1 MNCWVKIKRSD
12 WVFPTAL
19 LSFYGFFANCR
30 PAEPFLTPYLVG
42 PKNISEEVVT
52 NYLFPIWTYS
62 YLSLLCPV
70 FLLTDLLR
78 YKPLIVTQGLFLVTN
93 YILLCFAHSLTAMTY
108 LQFNY
113 AMVTSTEVAYFSYI
127 YSVIPPEH
135 YQQATG
141 YVRSAMLTGFA
152 FGATLGQLLI
162 SLAST
167 SYFHVNTITLGLMGV
182 AFFISLGLPMPKH
195 GMFFKSGVEVSMDTL
210 TEASEGGKDLGKEEK
225 GRCCAWKNLKH
236 SGRQM
241 LESLRESYSSR
252 RLVQWSLWWALAT
265 AGYGQVFNYVQL
277 MWDHI
282 EPSST
287 SAVYNGGVE
296 AVCTLVGA
304 AAAFSVGHIR
314 VQWGVWGELSLGV
327 FSAVG
332 AGCVFL
338 MGLTNNIWL
347 CYAGYAIFKA
357 SYMFLITITM
367 FQIAVNLSM
376 ECYALTFGINTFVAL
391 TLQTILTAVVVDS
404 TALGL
409 DIVTQFIVYGGY
421 YSTISVLFF
430 IQGLYTVCKHYR
442 TSAMGPNIDRPPP
455 AILEGQYGPA
465 INGKEDLGLQSPAQ
479 HDKEHSV
486 P

>member
-1 MNCWVKIKRSD
+1 MKCWGNMRRSD
-12 WVFPTAL
+12 WVFPTAI
-19 LSFYGFFANCR
+19 LSLYGFFANCR

-70 FLLTDLLR
+70 FLLTDFLR
-78 YKPLIVTQGLFLVTN
+78 YKPIIITQGLFLIIN
-93 YILLCFAHSLTAMTY
+93 YTILCFAQSLTAMTY
-108 LQFNY
+108 LQFNF
-113 AMVTSTEVAYFSYI
+113 AMVTSTEVGYFSYI
-127 YSVIPPEH
+127 YSVIPPER

-141 YVRSAMLTGFA
+141 YVRSAMLIGYT

-162 SLAST
+162 SLADT

-182 AFFISLGLPMPKH
+182 AFLISLGLPMPQH
-195 GMFFKSGVEVSMDTL
+195 GMFFKNGTGVSANPLE
-210 TEASEGGKDLGKEEK
+210 EACEGKDLRKEAK
-225 GRCCAWKNLKH
+225 GRCCAWGNFKR
-236 SGRQM
+236 SGKQM
-241 LESLRESYSSR
+241 WESLRESYSSIKM
-252 RLVQWSLWWALAT
+252 LQWCLWWSLAT

-287 SAVYNGGVE
+287 SSVYNGGVE

-304 AAAFSVGHIR
+304 AAAFSVGHLK

-327 FSAVG
+327 FSAIG

-347 CYAGYAIFKA
+347 CYTGYAIFKA

-376 ECYALTFGINTFVAL
+376 ECYALTFGINTFAAL
-391 TLQTILTAVVVDS
+391 TLQTILTAIVVDN
-404 TALGL
+404 TVLGL
-409 DIVTQFIVYGGY
+409 GIETQFLVYGGY
-421 YSTISVLFF
+421 YSFISVIFL
-430 IQGLYTVCKHYR
+430 IQGVNTVCKRYR
-442 TSAMGPNIDRPPP
+442 MSVATLARPNNDRPPQEN
-455 AILEGQYGPA
+455 LEECVTDLDN
-465 INGKEDLGLQSPAQ
+465 IKEDQ
-479 HDKEHSV
+479 
-486 P
+486 

>member
-1 MNCWVKIKRSD
+1 MKCWGDMRRSD
-12 WVFPTAL
+12 WVFPTAI
-19 LSFYGFFANCR
+19 LSLYGFFANCR

-70 FLLTDLLR
+70 FLLTDFLR
-78 YKPLIVTQGLFLVTN
+78 YKPIIVTQGLFLVIN
-93 YILLCFAHSLTAMTY
+93 YVLLCFAHSLTAMTY
-108 LQFNY
+108 LQFNF
-113 AMVTSTEVAYFSYI
+113 AMVTSTEVGYFSYI
-127 YSVIPPEH
+127 YSVIPPER

-141 YVRSAMLTGFA
+141 YVRSAMLTGYT

-162 SLAST
+162 SLADT
-167 SYFHVNTITLGLMGV
+167 SYFHINTITLGLMGV
-182 AFFISLGLPMPKH
+182 ALLISLSLPMPKNR
-195 GMFFKSGVEVSMDTL
+195 MFFKSGVGVSVDTL
-210 TEASEGGKDLGKEEK
+210 DEEASEGGKEAKE
-225 GRCCAWKNLKH
+225 RCCAWENVKR

-241 LESLRESYSSR
+241 WESLRESYSSMKM
-252 RLVQWSLWWALAT
+252 LKWSLWWALAT

-287 SAVYNGGVE
+287 SSVYNGGVE

-314 VQWGVWGELSLGV
+314 VQWGMWGELSLGV

-347 CYAGYAIFKA
+347 CYTGYAIFKA
-357 SYMFLITITM
+357 SYMFLITMTM

-391 TLQTILTAVVVDS
+391 TLQTILTAIVVDNS
-404 TALGL
+404 ALGL
-409 DIVTQFIVYGGY
+409 DIVTQFLVYGGY
-421 YSTISVLFF
+421 YCIISVLFLT
-430 IQGLYTVCKHYR
+430 QGVYTVCKHCHK
-442 TSAMGPNIDRPPP
+442 SADRPPENTDRP
-455 AILEGQYGPA
+455 PQETLEKQRVP
-465 INGKEDLGLQSPAQ
+465 DTQ
-479 HDKEHSV
+479 HGKEHSI